1 MEIEKAKAVIFDM
14 DGVVFDSEV
23 NWKFADRAADVKF
36 ETGFDE
42 SVRAACCGRDE
53 KSVRAF
59 LRSIKP
65 DLDVDAYRDYII
77 ESVRQAEEIN
87 GAPIKRGIL
96 ELISVLDR
104 LDIKTA
110 LATSS
115 RRERVTKLFE
125 KAKIDHEKIFGAVV
139 TCNDVS
145 RAKPDPEIFLKA
157 ADKIGVSP
165 EESIVLED
173 SPNGLTAAMRGG
185 FTPIMIIDLIA
196 PPTDMVKNGLIYY
209 NDVYPIIDALTKGEK
224 Q

>member
-1 MEIEKAKAVIFDM
+1 MEIAKAKAVIFDM

-23 NWKFADRAADVKF
+23 NWKFADRAADIKF
-36 ETGFDE
+36 RTGFDE

-59 LRSIKP
+59 LREIKP

-77 ESVRQAEEIN
+77 ETVRQAEEKN
-87 GAPIKRGIL
+87 GAPLKRGIL
-96 ELISVLDR
+96 ELVKLLDS
-104 LDIKTA
+104 LKIKTA

-115 RRERVTKLFE
+115 RRERVVKLFK
-125 KAKIDHEKIFGAVV
+125 KAEIDHEKLFGAVL
-139 TCNDVS
+139 TCNDVN

-157 ADKIGVSP
+157 AAAIDADPK
-165 EESIVLED
+165 ETIVLED

-185 FTPIMIIDLIA
+185 FMPIMIIDLIA
-196 PPTDMVKNGLIYY
+196 PPTDMVKDGLIYY
-209 NDVYPIIDALTKGEK
+209 NDVYPIIDAFTKGEK